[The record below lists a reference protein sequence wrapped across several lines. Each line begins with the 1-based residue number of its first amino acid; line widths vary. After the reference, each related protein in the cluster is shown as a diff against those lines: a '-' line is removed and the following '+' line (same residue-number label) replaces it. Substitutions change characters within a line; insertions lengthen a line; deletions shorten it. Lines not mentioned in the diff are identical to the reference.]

1 MERANAQDV
10 YALLQTLGMPFTHTA
25 HAEAH
30 TMEDLVQVEETLG
43 APFCKNLFLTN
54 RQKTEF
60 ILLLI
65 RGDKRFRTAEVS
77 RRLGRSRLSFGE
89 EDTLFELLGVHPGA
103 ITPMGLVFDTEH
115 KVQLVMD
122 RETKEQEY
130 FCCHPC
136 RNNGTLKM
144 KTADVLNVFLKHT
157 GHEPMT
163 VDLPRYTE
171 EAQ

>member
-10 YALLQTLGMPFTHTA
+10 YALLQTLGMSFTHTA

-77 RRLGRSRLSFGE
+77 RRLGRSRLS
-89 EDTLFELLGVHPGA
+89 LARKIPCLNCWVCIPAPSPLWA
-103 ITPMGLVFDTEH
+103 WCLTPRT
-115 KVQLVMD
+115 
-122 RETKEQEY
+122 R
-130 FCCHPC
+130 
-136 RNNGTLKM
+136 
-144 KTADVLNVFLKHT
+144 
-157 GHEPMT
+157 
-163 VDLPRYTE
+163 
-171 EAQ
+171 